1 MLIDEERSIFD
12 IIDKYMPAI
21 VAVTSIIA
29 VLYFGGHILLSY
41 LEKF

>member
-1 MLIDEERSIFD
+1 MLIDKEKSMFD

-21 VAVTSIIA
+21 VTVTSIVT

-41 LEKF
+41 MRG